1 MAPAITGALCI
12 GLAGNQ
18 TNIRTP
24 SRTETMTST
33 DISRALNDLL
43 FIPGLDLDEVIDQ
56 HFAPDYRQRT
66 NGVWSDRDSFTQHMT
81 RLRSLIRG
89 GHMEVH
95 DELRDGPRYADRHT
109 VTLTR
114 HDGSVSVTEVFLFA
128 EMAPDGRFRRV
139 EETTVL
145 VSGHPDDGDLG
156 LVK

>member
-1 MAPAITGALCI
+1 
-12 GLAGNQ
+12 
-18 TNIRTP
+18 
-24 SRTETMTST
+24 MTST
-33 DISRALNDLL
+33 DITRALNDLL
-43 FIPGLDLDEVIDQ
+43 FTPDLGLAEAVDR

-66 NGVWSDRDSFTQHMT
+66 NGVWSDRESFVQHMT
-81 RLRSLIRG
+81 RLRSLVRD

-109 VTLTR
+109 VTVTR
-114 HDGSVSVTEVFLFA
+114 HDGRVAVTEVYLFA

-139 EETTVL
+139 EETTRL